1 MTQKLAQKVKNLI
14 TPSYLLKEFNHKV
27 DTNPERTHII
37 KKIKKTCGNLSTH
50 HIGSKSMSQLKQRI
64 KLYE

>member
-1 MTQKLAQKVKNLI
+1 MAKKVKNEI
-14 TPSYLLKEFNHKV
+14 PSYMKVEFNHKI
-27 DTNPERTHII
+27 DTNPERTYII
-37 KKIKKTCGNLSTH
+37 KKIKKMTAPFSTH

>member
-1 MTQKLAQKVKNLI
+1 MARKTVKKEV
-14 TPSYLLKEFNHKV
+14 PSYMKVEFNHKI
-27 DTNPERTHII
+27 DTDPERTHII
-37 KKIKKTCGNLSTH
+37 NKIKKITAPFSTH

>member
-1 MTQKLAQKVKNLI
+1 MAKKVKNEI
-14 TPSYLLKEFNHKV
+14 PSYMKVEFNHKV

-37 KKIKKTCGNLSTH
+37 NRIKKSKKTWGNLSTH

-64 KLYE
+64 KKYE